1 MKMGEKKV
9 VEKEKFKTISIP
21 AQLFE
26 RIKKEIK
33 GTGFTSV
40 SNYIIYVLKETLAE
54 SEEEESFTK
63 EHEELVKARLR
74 ALGYI
79 E

>member
-26 RIKKEIK
+26 RIEKEIE
-33 GTGFTSV
+33 GTGLSV
-40 SNYIIYVLKETLAE
+40 SGYVIHVLEEILSE

-63 EHEELVKARLR
+63 EDEELVKARLR

>member
-1 MKMGEKKV
+1 MKMGGKKV

-26 RIKKEIK
+26 RIKEEIK
-33 GTGFTSV
+33 GTGLSV
-40 SNYIIYVLKETLAE
+40 SGYITYVLKETLAE

-63 EHEELVKARLR
+63 EDEKLVKARLR